1 MTRRRANVN
10 DVDKEDARRDD
21 DVGAAAM
28 RRMLKNDGDDAD
40 DNARLTMAV
49 GAMMKQTVIPS
60 RERRRPRRC

>member
-40 DNARLTMAV
+40 DNARLTMPLA
-49 GAMMKQTVIPS
+49 Q
-60 RERRRPRRC
+60 